1 MSATI
6 ATGADADLS
15 IPNSRQAT
23 RFFVGLDLGQTQDF
37 SALVVLEHVPSKPGA
52 TPRHRDQTFALRHIE
67 RFPLGTSYPRIVAD
81 VGDLVS
87 RPPLAGA
94 CRIALDATGVGRAVV
109 DIFRDAGQR
118 TRARSFDF
126 PPGTVVSTSLAMAI
140 SRQATVSPPVIAA
153 PIAAITITGG
163 DQVTRDGR
171 DTRVPKRD
179 LVGVVQALLQTGRL
193 KIAPDLPLTATL
205 TAELMNFRATISAA
219 GHDSYGA
226 GQDWRDGNHDDLVL
240 ALALAVWDAQHGTT
254 GVVRS
259 Y

>member
-6 ATGADADLS
+6 IDGIDLS

-23 RFFVGLDLGQTQDF
+23 RFFVGLDLGQTQDYT
-37 SALVVLEHVPSKPGA
+37 ALVVLEHLPSRPGA
-52 TPRHRDQTFALRHIE
+52 TPRHRDQTFALRHI
-67 RFPLGTSYPRIVAD
+67 RRWDLGTSYPRIVTD
-81 VGDLVS
+81 VGELVS

-94 CRIALDATGVGRAVV
+94 CRIALDATGVGRAVT
-109 DIFRDAGQR
+109 DIFRDAGPRSQ
-118 TRARSFDF
+118 ARSFGF
-126 PPGTVVSTSLAMAI
+126 APGTVVSPGLAVAL
-140 SRQATVSPPVIAA
+140 SRRPVPIPTIAA
-153 PIAAITITGG
+153 PISAITITGG

-193 KIAPDLPLTATL
+193 KIAPDLPLTSVL
-205 TAELMNFRATISAA
+205 TAELLNFRATISAA

-226 GQDWRDGNHDDLVL
+226 GQDWREGNHDDLVL

-254 GVVRS
+254 GVIRS